1 MNALPTQRIRT
12 SPTLSM
18 YDDLYRGAN
27 VALRGASNIGKNY
40 VLPAAKYAGKE
51 ALKLTTK
58 PLPSIGTGVGLTAG
72 TLASVAAGNP
82 ELLPYLGS
90 AGGLAGREAGKYVQ
104 KKINK
109 AIDAL

>member
-1 MNALPTQRIRT
+1 MSYITNGYNTPRIARQP
-12 SPTLSM
+12 SLNM
-18 YDDLYRGAN
+18 YDDIRAGSK
-27 VALRGASNIGKNY
+27 ALSAFGKKY
-40 VLPAAKYAGKE
+40 VVPAAKYAGKE

-58 PLPSIGTGVGLTAG
+58 PLPSIGTGIGLTAG

-104 KKINK
+104 KKINR

>member
-1 MNALPTQRIRT
+1 MNALPTPRIRN

-27 VALRGASNIGKNY
+27 TALRGASYIGRKY
-40 VLPAAKYAGKE
+40 IAPAAKTAGKE

-58 PLPSIGTGVGLTAG
+58 PLPTIGTGLGLTAG

-82 ELLPYLGS
+82 ELLPYLGG
-90 AGGLAGREAGKYVQ
+90 AGALGGKAAGAWAQ
-104 KKINK
+104 KRINK

>member
-1 MNALPTQRIRT
+1 MNALPTSRIRT

-18 YDDLYRGAN
+18 YDDITRGAN
-27 VALRGASNIGKNY
+27 IALRGASNIGKNY

-51 ALKLTTK
+51 ALKLGTK
-58 PLPSIGTGVGLTAG
+58 PLPSIGTGLGLTAG

-104 KKINK
+104 KKINR

>member
-12 SPTLSM
+12 NPTLSM

-27 VALRGASNIGKNY
+27 VALRGASNIGKKY

-51 ALKLTTK
+51 TLKLTTK
-58 PLPSIGTGVGLTAG
+58 PLPTIGTGIGLTAG
-72 TLASVAAGNP
+72 TIASIAAANP

-90 AGGLAGREAGKYVQ
+90 AGALAGREAGRFAQ

>member
-1 MNALPTQRIRT
+1 MNALPTSRIRT

-18 YDDLYRGAN
+18 YDDITRGAN
-27 VALRGASNIGKNY
+27 VALRGASNIGRNY

-90 AGGLAGREAGKYVQ
+90 AGGLAGREAGKWAQ